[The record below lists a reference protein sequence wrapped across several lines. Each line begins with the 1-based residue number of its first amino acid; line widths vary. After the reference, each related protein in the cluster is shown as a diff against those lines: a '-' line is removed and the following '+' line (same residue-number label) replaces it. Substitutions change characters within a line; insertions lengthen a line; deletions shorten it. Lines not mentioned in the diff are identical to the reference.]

1 MMFNPAPRL
10 STVAA
15 LAAALV
21 IPAIAVGAPKTQA
34 KPQPTPDA
42 PTAPKAPTTR
52 KPVTKKPL
60 VKKPTGKKL
69 RRRPTTKRPP
79 SDGGGTKDPPKDPPQ
94 DPPPEP
100 TPQAETGAL
109 AGLTAAHNAE
119 RTLVGTSPLTWSP
132 SIAGFAQQW
141 AESLVNDNACTIAH
155 NTNRGQLGENLFWTT
170 TPRTAQYVVSQWT
183 QEKADYDAETHT
195 CAQGKLCMHYTQV
208 VWHNTTEVGCGMA
221 TCGNG
226 TQIWVCNYNPTGNY
240 VGQQPF

>member
-1 MMFNPAPRL
+1 MLSPAPRL

-15 LAAALV
+15 LAAALI
-21 IPAIAVGAPKTQA
+21 IPAIAIGAPKTKA

-42 PTAPKAPTTR
+42 PTAPKAPTVE
-52 KPVTKKPL
+52 KPVTKGPATKGPL
-60 VKKPTGKKL
+60 VKKPTRKKL
-69 RRRPTTKRPP
+69 RKRPTTKKPP
-79 SDGGGTKDPPKDPPQ
+79 SDPPQDPPQ

-119 RTLVGTSPLTWSP
+119 RALVGTSPLTWSP
-132 SIAGFAQQW
+132 SVAGIAQQW
-141 AESLVNDNACTIAH
+141 AESLVNDNACTLAH

-170 TPRTAQYVVSQWT
+170 TPRSTQYVVSQWIK
-183 QEKADYDAETHT
+183 EKVDYNAQTHT
-195 CAQGKLCMHYTQV
+195 CAEGKLCMHYTQV

-240 VGQQPF
+240 VGQQAF

>member
-15 LAAALV
+15 LAVALA
-21 IPAIAVGAPKTQA
+21 IPAIAIGAPKTQA

-42 PTAPKAPTTR
+42 PTAPKAPVTK
-52 KPVTKKPL
+52 KPVTKKPK
-60 VKKPTGKKL
+60 VEKPTGKML
-69 RRRPTTKRPP
+69 RRPTKKPP
-79 SDGGGTKDPPKDPPQ
+79 SDGGTPKDPPQ

-141 AESLVNDNACTIAH
+141 AESLVNDNACTLAH

-183 QEKADYDAETHT
+183 QEKADYNAGTHT